1 MDTLTIN
8 KQQLHSSFSM
18 NDMGPLQYCLGTQ
31 VMHDLD
37 SGTISLSQSTYM
49 HSLLH
54 KFHMATCSGV
64 PTPLPA
70 NVKPSSSSLHVKEVL
85 PEFPFANILGSI
97 HYLVTC
103 TRPDICFAAN
113 YLSRFMQNAQ
123 PAHVQ
128 YLKHLLRYLQHTQD
142 YCLVYKPRSSSA
154 PLSLLGYSNADWGGD
169 PATMQSTSGFVYL
182 LAGALI
188 AWQSKKQDRVTLS
201 SMEAEYVSLTL
212 ALKQGMWLK
221 SLLEEMKL
229 LPRQPMR
236 LHCDNLSAIILAK
249 NLKHS
254 EKTKHIALKLQFILE
269 SVQEGTAELV
279 HVCTQYQWA
288 DFLTKSLPKV
298 KHLECCTQ
306 IGINSL

>member
-1 MDTLTIN
+1 
-8 KQQLHSSFSM
+8 
-18 NDMGPLQYCLGTQ
+18 
-31 VMHDLD
+31 
-37 SGTISLSQSTYM
+37 
-49 HSLLH
+49 
-54 KFHMATCSGV
+54 
-64 PTPLPA
+64 
-70 NVKPSSSSLHVKEVL
+70 
-85 PEFPFANILGSI
+85 
-97 HYLVTC
+97 
-103 TRPDICFAAN
+103 
-113 YLSRFMQNAQ
+113 
-123 PAHVQ
+123 
-128 YLKHLLRYLQHTQD
+128 
-142 YCLVYKPRSSSA
+142 
-154 PLSLLGYSNADWGGD
+154 
-169 PATMQSTSGFVYL
+169 MQSTSGFVYL

-306 IGINSL
+306 IGLNSL